1 MGRSFDVLVYLVTCV
16 NKAMPR
22 WNQTRNK
29 KIWMNRQTAGI
40 QSFVEANLLETYIK
54 VWVSILQ
61 STCYLTYL
69 VLCK

>member
-22 WNQTRNK
+22 WIQTRNK
-29 KIWMNRQTAGI
+29 KIRMNRQTAGI